1 MDNALES
8 NETRGRPPARIQGI
22 MSKFEV
28 AVVTTLELLVV
39 LTVAVGTIKLF
50 IIFFDAM
57 PTQIHETES
66 ADALQPVLQNAYG
79 GVLMVLLGLELL
91 QTLKAYFRDHHLQ
104 IEVILVVA
112 MVAVG
117 RHIIQIDV
125 GHTPG
130 TELAG
135 LAILIAS
142 LAASYFLVKK
152 AHFSLPR
159 LNPALRPTERAA
171 ALRNPKRLFS
181 NSFK

>member
-1 MDNALES
+1 MDNA
-8 NETRGRPPARIQGI
+8 RPGNGTGDGQRAPIQGI
-22 MSKFEV
+22 IRRFEV
-28 AVVTTLELLVV
+28 VVVTALELLMV

-66 ADALQPVLQNAYG
+66 ANALQPVLQNAYG

-112 MVAVG
+112 MIAVG

-159 LNPALRPTERAA
+159 VNLALRPTERAT

-181 NSFK
+181 NSIK